1 MDVDGLDTFSAYDSA
16 PALDD
21 GEPLGLGM
29 SLDEAIAANRPKK
42 TSQPPRKKASG
53 GGGDDDASA
62 RVYVGNMKYETTW
75 QQLKDHFA
83 TCANVVH
90 ARVLEGRTGH
100 SIGCGVV
107 EFGSPQDAQNAIATM
122 HDGELDGRKL
132 LVREDREEEKPQQQ
146 PAKKKKRERNDDVH
160 TVGKKLYVGNLN
172 YQTTWQQLKDHFK
185 DCGRVARADVNRGYG
200 TVEFETAQDAS
211 NAISRKAN
219 TELDGRNIVVRE
231 DQAKPAQARKRM
243 KSNEGG
249 TVRVGKRVYV
259 GNLKFSTSWQTLKD
273 HFKPVGSVVHA
284 KLISRGCGIV
294 EFEAPEDARRAI
306 LDLNDSQLEGRPLQV
321 REDREDRD
329 LQ

>member
-53 GGGDDDASA
+53 GGGDASA

-90 ARVLEGRTGH
+90 ARVLEGRTGR
-100 SIGCGVV
+100 SMGCGIV

-146 PAKKKKRERNDDVH
+146 PAKKKRERERNDDVH

-185 DCGRVARADVNRGYG
+185 DCGRVARADAEETASRTKASVPTGVPSTG
-200 TVEFETAQDAS
+200 WPDATVEPSPRSIAADWAS
-211 NAISRKAN
+211 SEPWR
-219 TELDGRNIVVRE
+219 
-231 DQAKPAQARKRM
+231 
-243 KSNEGG
+243 
-249 TVRVGKRVYV
+249 
-259 GNLKFSTSWQTLKD
+259 
-273 HFKPVGSVVHA
+273 GSPRAMTH
-284 KLISRGCGIV
+284 G
-294 EFEAPEDARRAI
+294 RRARAVSTRTCPPAAR
-306 LDLNDSQLEGRPLQV
+306 LGP
-321 REDREDRD
+321 
-329 LQ
+329 